1 MVVLRRRLPALQCDG
16 TAMNLYARSAP
27 ASAPSAS
34 AQPHVLPDKPG
45 TATRP
50 TMH

>member
-16 TAMNLYARSAP
+16 TAMNLCARP
-27 ASAPSAS
+27 NAS